1 VTVFWVRSKGE
12 TGISS
17 PGEGHQG
24 RGPGPKPRGAGAT
37 EIAPPVAIVDPGAM
51 VKSTSSANDK
61 VAFIEPGQE
70 HLAEVDGPDAIV
82 DLVEA
87 DGVLFERIGDE
98 E

>member
-1 VTVFWVRSKGE
+1 MP
-12 TGISS
+12 S

-24 RGPGPKPRGAGAT
+24 RGPGPKLSAEGDR
-37 EIAPPVAIVDPGAM
+37 EIAPPMAIVDPGAI
-51 VKSTSSANDK
+51 VDPTSSANDK
-61 VAFIEPGQE
+61 VAFIEPSQE

-87 DGVLFERIGDE
+87 DGVLLERIGDE